1 MNNGWIKLHRKMN
14 ENDIMRDA
22 NALQLL
28 NWLLL
33 NVDHKTGEVIVQRG
47 WLSKFLKQ
55 NPNTFYAVIT
65 RLRHKYHMIETT
77 TIDNNQGT
85 KISLLNWAKYQS
97 NEKATTPT
105 HTNVT
110 TDLQLSDNTITR
122 IENKNKEIKKES
134 IEKENL
140 SFSYLEN
147 IPEQDVEYFVQTWD
161 LTKSQLQIKA
171 EQLADYC
178 RAHNRK
184 YKDYKAFLRNA
195 VSKDFKVRPMSSP
208 STEYEFDASGVA
220 KIKALKRQT
229 YEIKTMDHHEMDYGE
244 INERRNYLLNQAEE
258 LRN

>member
-1 MNNGWIKLHRKMN
+1 MNNGWIKLHRMILDKPLW
-14 ENDIMRDA
+14 EDQ
-22 NALQLL
+22 NATRVFFWILM
-28 NWLLL
+28 
-33 NVDHKTGEVIVQRG
+33 NVDYQTGIGTFGRTQIARG
-47 WLSKFLKQ
+47 TGLK
-55 NPNTFYAVIT
+55 NSTVYKVAT
-65 RLRHKYHMIETT
+65 RLQEKYQVLSIKS
-77 TIDNNQGT
+77 NNHFSE
-85 KISLLNWAKYQS
+85 ISVLNWAKYQQGDQEVAS
-97 NEKATTPT
+97 TVQEKE
-105 HTNVT
+105 HVT
-110 TDLQLSDNTITR
+110 SKESSTIKEYKE
-122 IENKNKEIKKES
+122 IKNKEIKKES